1 MGERLDMGHNPV
13 GASTREKDSSGT
25 DNSSDNKG
33 KKFWQRKGVRRIFAA
48 VAIAGTLAV
57 GFNLASSGDRVDHSR
72 TTYSEFVQLV
82 EDDRINKIQITPINE
97 SQSKVVG
104 LLDPVENTAEN
115 KDAEPEKQLTGQ
127 AARAQQ
133 RAKAAQN
140 IVSTVGPS
148 ADFVY
153 DQFDD
158 HAEVNFKKKS
168 NLGSYLPMLLM
179 GGLFATFM
187 FLWYRRSKQQQAG
200 NGMGK
205 LADMGKSQT
214 DVTNSQVTFDD
225 VAGLDEAKEEVSE
238 LVEFLSNPEKFS
250 RLGGRVPKGVMMEG
264 PPGTGKTLLAKA
276 VAGEAGVP
284 FFAVSGSDFE
294 EMLVGVGASRVR
306 DLFKRAKENAPCIVF
321 IDEIDAVA
329 KKRGNNA
336 MNDAG
341 AQTLNAILTSM
352 DGFDDN
358 SGIIVMAATNRSD
371 ILDPAVVRSGRF
383 DRSVMVGL
391 PDIAAREEILK
402 VHTRNKPL
410 DTDVDLKKLAKR
422 TSGMSGA
429 DMEKIANEAAIAA
442 AKAGENF
449 ISMDYFNES
458 LDKEKAGKAR
468 KSAVLSDAA
477 KERIAYHE
485 AGHTL
490 MALHEGKKANELDKV
505 TIIPRERALGVTVFD
520 IKEDSRILPKY
531 NEYVSQLRLAAAG
544 RIVEEIIY
552 GTYTQTAG
560 ASGDIDMMSNIA
572 RSMVLELGMSRKLG
586 MVKYTNANGGYATAS
601 SETNKLIDEEVK
613 RLTDDAYDFARKV
626 LEDPQNIEQLHKL
639 AAVLIEKETIEADEV
654 IRMMDIKQFE
664 DPYEQSVLDDNGL
677 QGVGPDWQKYVN
689 KGNAPKPE

>member
-1 MGERLDMGHNPV
+1 MGDNPSNAAAR
-13 GASTREKDSSGT
+13 GKDSSGK
-25 DNSSDNKG
+25 NNASESNG
-33 KKFWQRKGVRRIFAA
+33 KKFWQRKGLRNVFAA
-48 VAIAGTLAV
+48 VAIVGALTVGYNLMNSDNAV
-57 GFNLASSGDRVDHSR
+57 EQQQ
-72 TTYSEFVQLV
+72 TTYSQFVDLV
-82 EDDRINKIQITPINE
+82 EQDRINHIQITPINE
-97 SQSKVVG
+97 SQSMVVG
-104 LLDPVENTAEN
+104 ILERADGEAQPV
-115 KDAEPEKQLTGQ
+115 PQKQLRGQ
-127 AARAQQ
+127 AGKAQQ
-133 RAKAAQN
+133 RAQAKQH
-140 IVSTVGPS
+140 IVTAVGPS
-148 ADFVY
+148 ADFAY
-153 DQFDD
+153 DQLDD
-158 HAEVNFKKKS
+158 HADVRFKEKS
-168 NLGSYLPMLLM
+168 NFGSYLPMLLM
-179 GGLFATFM
+179 GGLMIGLFYLFN
-187 FLWYRRSKQQQAG
+187 RRASNQQQAAG
-200 NGMGK
+200 GMAK

-214 DVTNSQVTFDD
+214 DVTESKVTFDD

-306 DLFKRAKENAPCIVF
+306 DLFKRAKENAPCIIF

-336 MNDAG
+336 NNDAG

-358 SGIIVMAATNRSD
+358 NGIIVMAATNRSD

-391 PDIAAREEILK
+391 PDISAREEILK

-410 DTDVDLKKLAKR
+410 ATDVDLKRLAKR

-449 ISMDYFNES
+449 ITMDYFNEA

-468 KSAVLSDAA
+468 KSAVLSDEA

-490 MALHEGKKANELDKV
+490 MALHEGKKAHELDKV

-531 NEYVSQLRLAAAG
+531 NEYVSQLRMAAGG

-586 MVKYTNANGGYATAS
+586 MVKYTNGNGGYATAS

-613 RLTDDAYDFARKV
+613 RLTDDAYNFAREV
-626 LEDPQNIEQLHKL
+626 LSDPHNVEQLHKL
-639 AAVLIEKETIEADEV
+639 AAALIEKETVEADEV
-654 IRMMDIKQFE
+654 IGMMDIKQFD
-664 DPYEQSVLDDNGL
+664 DPYEKEVLNDNGL
-677 QGVGPDWQKYVN
+677 AGVGPDWQKFV
-689 KGNAPKPE
+689 KAPK